1 MRKGMKISMTRKI
14 QAGILTLLLISVSGR
29 NLRGQ
34 ALPSHPLSLGEAID
48 YALAHYPAVRAAM
61 EQVESA
67 RNGVALARTSY
78 LPQANPIY
86 QANRATQNQVTGIWL
101 PSSITPSVEGP
112 VQPNSATSFWDAQ
125 AGALLSWEPVDFGL
139 RHAEVEQARSVE
151 RKSDAD
157 VELTRLQLAS
167 AVGGYFLNA
176 VAAQQTVLAA
186 QAEVKRWQ
194 VFDNV
199 VRVLVRQELRPGV
212 DGSRADAEL
221 AMARTQ
227 LFQAQAAEQQA
238 EAILASLMGT
248 AGESIQVE
256 AHPLLGSPPA
266 SALPPAAP
274 AGHPLARDQQA
285 SVEELRA
292 RERVIDHTDY
302 PRFFV
307 QAEAFARGS
316 GANPDGAYAGGL
328 KGLGLERGNWV
339 AGISVVFPNLFDFS
353 ARRDEKRM
361 AEAQERSQEARYQ
374 QTLQDLTGQAAAA
387 QAAYQAAARIAQ
399 NTPIA
404 LEAARQAESQ
414 ARVRYQSGLTNLVE
428 VAEGESLLAQ
438 AERDDAVARIGV
450 WRGLFGVA
458 VAQGNLESFRAVL
471 KAVD

>member
-48 YALAHYPAVRAAM
+48 YALRTTPP
-61 EQVESA
+61 SA
-67 RNGVALARTSY
+67 PQWNRWKARGMVWRWRGHLICLKLIPSIR
-78 LPQANPIY
+78 PIAPRRTKL
-86 QANRATQNQVTGIWL
+86 QGSGCRP
-101 PSSITPSVEGP
+101 PSHLRLKARS
-112 VQPNSATSFWDAQ
+112 QPNSATSFWDAQ

-316 GANPDGAYAGGL
+316 GANPDGAFAGGL
-328 KGLGLERGNWV
+328 RGLGFDRGDWL
-339 AGISVVFPNLFDFS
+339 AGVSVVFPNLFDFS
-353 ARRDEKRM
+353 ARRDQKRM